1 MSEATRRLPYDV
13 MDDVREERRNEILR
27 ALVELHIKTGEPVS
41 SKSVLE
47 ATALQVSP
55 ATVRAELA
63 AVEREGFAVQPHTS
77 AGRVPTAKA
86 YRYYVDHLRPGKLRT
101 PTRVKIES
109 FYSSIHTELGRLL
122 QATTELLSDM
132 TKYPAVAV
140 STGPSGEIVKA
151 LHVVPVAATTALTV
165 VVTDSGRVVQ
175 ELTRLPTALSDS
187 DLELTEQT
195 LSNLVVGREL
205 STDPIQLGS
214 ELGLA
219 PDVDAAAD
227 AVARAIARSG
237 NRAADIYVGG
247 AKQMATVWD
256 NISTVH
262 RVLEVLEAEALILD
276 ILAKAPGINVQI
288 GDELPISEDVDM
300 AVVSTSYESF
310 TGDGRLGVIGPMR
323 MDYKRVIRA
332 VEGVGQE
339 LGERIGE

>member
-1 MSEATRRLPYDV
+1 MCEATRRLPYGV

-86 YRYYVDHLRPGKLRT
+86 YRYYVDHLRPGKLRA

>member
-1 MSEATRRLPYDV
+1 

-41 SKSVLE
+41 SKSVLD

-175 ELTRLPTALSDS
+175 ELTRLPTPLSDS

-214 ELGLA
+214 DLGLA
-219 PDVDAAAD
+219 PEVDAAAD

-237 NRAADIYVGG
+237 DRAADIYVGG